1 MARYVIVIE
10 RAEHNYSAYAP
21 DVPGCGATGATI
33 EEVTRELR
41 DALAFHFEGLQA
53 DGEPVPPPVATDAA
67 FVEVDI
73 PAPSPP
79 SSPI

>member
-1 MARYVIVIE
+1 MSRYVILI
-10 RAEHNYSAYAP
+10 AKAGNNYSAYAP

-53 DGEPVPPPVATDAA
+53 GGEPIPLPLATDTA
-67 FVEVDI
+67 FVDVDI
-73 PAPSPP
+73 PAPSR
-79 SSPI
+79 SV